1 MIALSHSFSGKPRQA
16 SMAAYRQLLAENH
29 VEEILQD
36 VKQNKTLDRKKELPV
51 WLPLAAS
58 FKNGTRK
65 AEDAVPSGLF
75 FLDIDEKGLTEALWN
90 KVREERLIQEFRIVY
105 FAESAGGGTHIWA
118 WRTPGLSIEENIQR
132 LASRLGVSYDS
143 HVTDLARCCFM
154 VSEQYVRLLDP
165 VVFEPLTE
173 EQRQLYSASRMIAQ
187 KEEDLNALAQNAL
200 VQNALVQNE
209 LVQNALVQTT
219 PTPPNLGGEEDTPA
233 AESAPTVV
241 MVSPPELGGARGGL
255 NNSHSCTY
263 KDIPYSQIVQALLWK
278 LGYGDAPAEGERN
291 TALYT
296 MSRYL
301 RFICDFDEQKL
312 FAIIPH
318 WGLPEHEVIS
328 TIKSAVASV
337 RPTDMPSQM
346 KEVLSSL
353 GAAMEVETEKAED
366 SPIPTVGNE
375 LPGILQDLADHAPG
389 EFKEATLIAAM
400 PMLGTLATGIR
411 ARYNDGKI
419 NSASFIVDI
428 EAPQATGKSFV
439 DDEFA
444 LLMDPIIKQDEVEW
458 QKEIAYSLAKKDG
471 QDVENPCSQIRI
483 LEPNIGVSA
492 FLERALYAKGKHL
505 FTYAPEIETVLK
517 NNKGGAWT
525 EKNDLFR
532 LAYDNKPWGQH
543 RISKDSFSGKVTLYY
558 NMVMCGTPNKCRAFF
573 ADAESGLVSRV
584 TPVVLPDMVGAK
596 MPKFKPW
603 TKDEEERVKRQCLCL
618 MDEEGEVDLPLIN
631 KALEEWD
638 EEKRQEYL
646 QTLRYSLDV
655 LRRRA
660 ALNGFR
666 AGIIAYLLEGRQ
678 ETERAIKFARWY
690 AERCLHYQLQLY
702 GDKIDALHN
711 GPSPQASK
719 GNVRYLDALPREFT
733 KEDLV
738 TLRLA
743 NNESPVVKTITWRW
757 VKEGKIEKI
766 DTNLW
771 RKIG

>member
-1 MIALSHSFSGKPRQA
+1 MISVANSFSGKPRQA

-36 VKQNKTLDRKKELPV
+36 VKQNKNLDRKKELPV
-51 WLPLAAS
+51 WLPLAEC
-58 FKNGTRK
+58 FNNGTRK

-75 FLDIDEKGLTEALWN
+75 FLDIDEKGLTEQLWQ
-90 KVREERLIQEFRIVY
+90 KVQDENLIEEFRIVY

-118 WRTPGLSIEENIQR
+118 WRTPGISIEEDIQK

-154 VSEQYVRLLDP
+154 VSEQYVKLLDP

-173 EQRQLYSASRMIAQ
+173 EQKKMYATEVSVGA
-187 KEEDLNALAQNAL
+187 ALDCPMVN
-200 VQNALVQNE
+200 VQCSMFNGQCSMN
-209 LVQNALVQTT
+209 
-219 PTPPNLGGEEDTPA
+219 
-233 AESAPTVV
+233 
-241 MVSPPELGGARGGL
+241 
-255 NNSHSCTY
+255 Y
-263 KDIPYSQIVQALLWK
+263 KDIPYEKIVQALLWK

-291 TALYT
+291 MALYT
-296 MSRYL
+296 MSRYM

-312 FAIIPH
+312 FVVLPH
-318 WGLPEHEVIS
+318 WGLSDHEVVS
-328 TIKSAVASV
+328 TIKSAVGST
-337 RPTDMPSQM
+337 RPAEMPSLM
-346 KEVLSSL
+346 KEVLASL
-353 GAAMEVETEKAED
+353 GAMMEAED
-366 SPIPTVGNE
+366 EDPEASLAPPVDSE
-375 LPGILQDLADHAPG
+375 LPGLLQELADHAPD

-411 ARYNDGKI
+411 AKYRDGKL
-419 NSASFIVDI
+419 NSPSFIVDI

-439 DDEFA
+439 DNVFE

-458 QKEIAYSLAKKDG
+458 QKEIAYSLAQNSG
-471 QDVENPCSQIRI
+471 QEVENPCSNIRI
-483 LEPNIGVSA
+483 IEPTIGVTA
-492 FLERALYAKGKHL
+492 FLERALYAKGKPL

-543 RISKDSFSGKVTLYY
+543 RISKDSISGKVTLYY

-584 TPVVLPDMVGAK
+584 TPVQLPDMIGAS
-596 MPKFKPW
+596 MPRFKVW
-603 TKDEEERVKRQCLCL
+603 TKDEEEKVKRQCLCL

-631 KALEEWD
+631 KAVEAWD
-638 EEKRQEYL
+638 ESKREEYL
-646 QTLRYSLDV
+646 QTLRPSIDV
-655 LRRRA
+655 LRRRS

-678 ETERAIKFARWY
+678 ETERAIRFAVWY
-690 AERCLHYQLQLY
+690 AERCLHYQLQIY
-702 GDKIDALHN
+702 GDKIDALYH
-711 GPSPQASK
+711 GMQGTKASK
-719 GNVRYLDALPREFT
+719 SNIRYLDTLPKEFT

-738 TLRLA
+738 ALRLA
-743 NNESPVVKTITWRW
+743 NGDSPVVKTVICRW
-757 VKEGKIEKI
+757 VKEGKVEKI
-766 DTNLW
+766 GTNLW
-771 RKIG
+771 QKNC

>member
-1 MIALSHSFSGKPRQA
+1 MISVANSFSGKPRQA

-36 VKQNKTLDRKKELPV
+36 VKQNKNLDRKKELPV
-51 WLPLAAS
+51 WLPLAECFS
-58 FKNGTRK
+58 NGTRK

-75 FLDIDEKGLTEALWN
+75 FLDIDEKGLTEQLWQ
-90 KVREERLIQEFRIVY
+90 KVQDENLIEEFRIVY

-118 WRTPGLSIEENIQR
+118 WRTPGISIEEDIQK

-154 VSEQYVRLLDP
+154 VSEQYVKLLDP
-165 VVFEPLTE
+165 IVFEPLTE
-173 EQRQLYSASRMIAQ
+173 EQKKMYTTEVAVG
-187 KEEDLNALAQNAL
+187 EDSECSMFNVPLELCSLAT
-200 VQNALVQNE
+200 NE
-209 LVQNALVQTT
+209 TQECSMN
-219 PTPPNLGGEEDTPA
+219 
-233 AESAPTVV
+233 
-241 MVSPPELGGARGGL
+241 
-255 NNSHSCTY
+255 Y
-263 KDIPYSQIVQALLWK
+263 KGIPYEKIVQALLWK

-291 TALYT
+291 MALYT
-296 MSRYL
+296 MSRYM

-312 FAIIPH
+312 FVVLPH
-318 WGLPEHEVIS
+318 WGLSDHEAFS
-328 TIKSAVASV
+328 TIKSAVGST
-337 RPTDMPSQM
+337 RPAGIPSQM
-346 KEVLSSL
+346 NEVLSTL
-353 GAAMEVETEKAED
+353 GAAIEAGTETTDD
-366 SPIPTVGNE
+366 SLITPVDAE
-375 LPGILQDLADHAPG
+375 LPGILQDLSDHAPE
-389 EFKEATLIAAM
+389 EFREATLMAAM

-411 ARYNDGKI
+411 AKYRDGKL

-439 DDEFA
+439 DSEFE

-483 LEPNIGVSA
+483 IEPNIGVSA

-596 MPKFKPW
+596 MPQFKAW
-603 TKDEEERVKRQCLCL
+603 SQEDEEKVKRLCLCL

-631 KALEEWD
+631 KAIEEWD
-638 EEKRQEYL
+638 ESKRQEYL
-646 QTLRYSLDV
+646 QTLRYSIDV
-655 LRRRA
+655 FRRRA

-678 ETERAIKFARWY
+678 ETERAIKFAIWY
-690 AERCLHYQLQLY
+690 AERCLHYQLQIY

-711 GPSPQASK
+711 GTLSTQASK
-719 GNVRYLDALPREFT
+719 GNIRYLDALPKEFT

-738 TLRLA
+738 NLRLA
-743 NNESPVVKTITWRW
+743 NNESPVVKTIIYRW
-757 VKEGKIEKI
+757 VKENLIVKIN
-766 DTNLW
+766 TNLW
-771 RKIG
+771 QKIQ

>member
-1 MIALSHSFSGKPRQA
+1 MVCMSNSFSGKPRQA

-29 VEEILQD
+29 VEEILTD
-36 VKQNKTLDRKKELPV
+36 VKQNKNLDRKKELPV
-51 WLPLAAS
+51 WLPLAEC
-58 FKNGTRK
+58 FINGARK
-65 AEDAVPSGLF
+65 AEDAVASGLY
-75 FLDIDEKGLTEALWN
+75 FLDIDEKGLTEQLWN
-90 KVREERLIQEFRIVY
+90 KVREENLIEEFRIVY

-118 WRTPGLSIEENIQR
+118 WRTPGLSIEEDIQK

-154 VSEQYVRLLDP
+154 VSEQYVKLLDP
-165 VVFEPLTE
+165 VVFEPLSEELRELYATPIINKVEPTE
-173 EQRQLYSASRMIAQ
+173 TKNSQLSII
-187 KEEDLNALAQNAL
+187 
-200 VQNALVQNE
+200 
-209 LVQNALVQTT
+209 
-219 PTPPNLGGEEDTPA
+219 
-233 AESAPTVV
+233 
-241 MVSPPELGGARGGL
+241 
-255 NNSHSCTY
+255 NSQLSMNY
-263 KDIPYSQIVQALLWK
+263 KGIPYEKIVQALLWK

-312 FAIIPH
+312 FQILPH
-318 WGLPEHEVIS
+318 WGLADHEVLS
-328 TIKSAVASV
+328 TIKSAVGSV
-337 RPTDMPSQM
+337 RPTEMPSQM
-346 KEVLSSL
+346 KDVLAFL
-353 GAAMEVETEKAED
+353 GAAGEDGTEESDESLAT
-366 SPIPTVGNE
+366 PVNQE
-375 LPGILQDLADHAPG
+375 LPGILQDLADHAPE

-400 PMLGTLATGIR
+400 PMLGTLATSVR
-411 ARYNDGKI
+411 AKYRDGKL
-419 NSASFIVDI
+419 NSPSFIVDI

-439 DDEFA
+439 DNEFE

-458 QKEIAYSLAKKDG
+458 QKEIEYSLAKKDG
-471 QDVENPCSQIRI
+471 QEVENPCSNIRI
-483 LEPNIGVSA
+483 IEPNIGVSA

-596 MPKFKPW
+596 MPEFKPW
-603 TKDEEERVKRQCLCL
+603 TKDEEEKVKRQCLCL

-631 KALEEWD
+631 KAIEEWD
-638 EEKRQEYL
+638 ESKRQEYL

-666 AGIIAYLLEGRQ
+666 AGLIAYLLEGRQ
-678 ETERAIKFARWY
+678 ETERAIKFALWY
-690 AERCLHYQLQLY
+690 AERCLYYQLQIY
-702 GDKIDALHN
+702 GNKIDALHN
-711 GPSPQASK
+711 GQLSPQASK
-719 GNVRYLDALPREFT
+719 GNIRYLDALPEEFT

-738 TLRLA
+738 TLRLS
-743 NNESPVVKTITWRW
+743 NNESPIVKTIICRW
-757 VKEGKIEKI
+757 VKEGQIKKIG
-766 DTNLW
+766 TNLW
-771 RKIG
+771 QKCS

>member
-1 MIALSHSFSGKPRQA
+1 
-16 SMAAYRQLLAENH
+16 MAAYRQLLAKNH

-36 VKQNKTLDRKKELPV
+36 VKQNNRLDRKKELPV
-51 WLPLAAS
+51 WLPLAQS
-58 FKNGTRK
+58 FNNGTRK

-75 FLDIDEKGLTEALWN
+75 YLDIDEKGLTEQLWQ
-90 KVREERLIQEFRIVY
+90 KVQDENLIEEYRIVY

-118 WRTPGLSIEENIQR
+118 WRTPGATIEEDIQK

-154 VSEQYVRLLDP
+154 VSEKYVKLLDP
-165 VVFEPLTE
+165 IVFEEQPSSPKLGDNRGLNEESPLTE
-173 EQRQLYSASRMIAQ
+173 
-187 KEEDLNALAQNAL
+187 K
-200 VQNALVQNE
+200 NE
-209 LVQNALVQTT
+209 NGSETCSDPQ
-219 PTPPNLGGEEDTPA
+219 PPNLGG
-233 AESAPTVV
+233 S
-241 MVSPPELGGARGGL
+241 
-255 NNSHSCTY
+255 NY
-263 KDIPYSQIVQALLWK
+263 KGIPYENIVQALLWK

-291 TALYT
+291 MALYT
-296 MSRYL
+296 MSRYM

-312 FAIIPH
+312 FTILPH
-318 WGLPEHEVIS
+318 WGLSDHEVQS
-328 TIKSAVASV
+328 TIKSAVGST
-337 RPTDMPSQM
+337 RPAGIPSM
-346 KEVLSSL
+346 MNEVLSSL
-353 GAAMEVETEKAED
+353 GAASEAGSAESD
-366 SPIPTVGNE
+366 ESTVAPVDAE
-375 LPGILQDLADHAPG
+375 LPGILQDLSDHAPE
-389 EFKEATLIAAM
+389 EFREATLMAAM

-411 ARYNDGKI
+411 AKYRDGKL
-419 NSASFIVDI
+419 NSPSFIVDI

-439 DDEFA
+439 DAEFE

-458 QKEIAYSLAKKDG
+458 QKEIEYSLAKKNG
-471 QDVENPCSQIRI
+471 EEVENPCAQIRI
-483 LEPNIGVSA
+483 IEPNIGVSA

-573 ADAESGLVSRV
+573 ADAEGGLVSRV
-584 TPVVLPDMVGAK
+584 TPVLLPDMVGAR
-596 MPKFKPW
+596 MPHFKPW
-603 TKDEEERVKRQCLCL
+603 SQEDEEKVKRQCLCL
-618 MDEEGEVDLPLIN
+618 MDEEGEVELPLIN
-631 KALEEWD
+631 KAIEAWD

-678 ETERAIKFARWY
+678 ETERAIRFAVWY

-702 GDKIDALHN
+702 GNKIDALHDN
-711 GPSPQASK
+711 AVSPQASK
-719 GNVRYLDALPREFT
+719 GNIRYLDVLPKEFT

-738 TLRLA
+738 NLRLA
-743 NNESPVVKTITWRW
+743 NNESPVVKTIICRW
-757 VKEGKIEKI
+757 VKEGLVVK
-766 DTNLW
+766 TNANLW
-771 RKIG
+771 QKIQV

>member
-1 MIALSHSFSGKPRQA
+1 
-16 SMAAYRQLLAENH
+16 MAAYRQLLAKNH

-36 VKQNKTLDRKKELPV
+36 VKQNNRLDRKKELPV
-51 WLPLAAS
+51 WLPLAQS
-58 FKNGTRK
+58 FNNGTRK

-75 FLDIDEKGLTEALWN
+75 YLDIDEKGLTEQLWQ
-90 KVREERLIQEFRIVY
+90 KVQDENLIEEYRIVY

-118 WRTPGLSIEENIQR
+118 WRTPGATIEEDIQK

-154 VSEQYVRLLDP
+154 VSEKYVKLLDP
-165 VVFEPLTE
+165 IVFEEQPSSPKLGDNRGLNEESPLTE
-173 EQRQLYSASRMIAQ
+173 KNENGSETCSDPQL
-187 KEEDLNALAQNAL
+187 
-200 VQNALVQNE
+200 
-209 LVQNALVQTT
+209 
-219 PTPPNLGGEEDTPA
+219 PNIGG
-233 AESAPTVV
+233 S
-241 MVSPPELGGARGGL
+241 
-255 NNSHSCTY
+255 NY
-263 KDIPYSQIVQALLWK
+263 KGIPYENIMQALLWK

-291 TALYT
+291 MALYT
-296 MSRYL
+296 MSRYM

-312 FAIIPH
+312 FTILPH
-318 WGLPEHEVIS
+318 WGLSDHEVQS
-328 TIKSAVASV
+328 TIKSAVGST
-337 RPTDMPSQM
+337 RPAGIPSM
-346 KEVLSSL
+346 MNEVLSSL
-353 GAAMEVETEKAED
+353 GAASEAGSAESD
-366 SPIPTVGNE
+366 ESTVAPVDNE
-375 LPGILQDLADHAPG
+375 LPGILQDLSDHAPE
-389 EFKEATLIAAM
+389 EFREATLMAAM

-411 ARYNDGKI
+411 AKYRDGKL
-419 NSASFIVDI
+419 NSPSFIVDI

-439 DDEFA
+439 DAEFE

-458 QKEIAYSLAKKDG
+458 QKEIEYSLAKKNG
-471 QDVENPCSQIRI
+471 EEVENPCAQIRI
-483 LEPNIGVSA
+483 IEPNIGVSA

-573 ADAESGLVSRV
+573 ADAEGGLVSRV
-584 TPVVLPDMVGAK
+584 TPVLLPDMVGAR
-596 MPKFKPW
+596 MPHFKPW
-603 TKDEEERVKRQCLCL
+603 SQEDEEKVKRQCLCL
-618 MDEEGEVDLPLIN
+618 MDEEGEVELPLIN
-631 KALEEWD
+631 KAIEAWD

-678 ETERAIKFARWY
+678 ETERAIRFAVWY

-702 GDKIDALHN
+702 GNKIDALHDN
-711 GPSPQASK
+711 AVSPQASK
-719 GNVRYLDALPREFT
+719 GNIRYLDVLPKEFT

-738 TLRLA
+738 NLRLA
-743 NNESPVVKTITWRW
+743 NNESPVVKTIIYRW
-757 VKEGKIEKI
+757 VKEGLVVK
-766 DTNLW
+766 TNANLW
-771 RKIG
+771 QKIQV

>member
-1 MIALSHSFSGKPRQA
+1 
-16 SMAAYRQLLAENH
+16 MAAYRQLLAKNH

-36 VKQNKTLDRKKELPV
+36 VKQNNRLDRKKELPV
-51 WLPLAAS
+51 WLPLAQS
-58 FKNGTRK
+58 FNNGTRK

-75 FLDIDEKGLTEALWN
+75 YLDIDEKGLTEQLWQ
-90 KVREERLIQEFRIVY
+90 KVQDENLIEEYRIVY

-118 WRTPGLSIEENIQR
+118 WRTPGATIEEDIQK

-154 VSEQYVRLLDP
+154 VSEKYVKLLDP
-165 VVFEPLTE
+165 IVFEEQPSSPKLGDNRGLNEESPLTE
-173 EQRQLYSASRMIAQ
+173 
-187 KEEDLNALAQNAL
+187 K
-200 VQNALVQNE
+200 NE
-209 LVQNALVQTT
+209 NGSETCSDPQ
-219 PTPPNLGGEEDTPA
+219 PPKLGG
-233 AESAPTVV
+233 S
-241 MVSPPELGGARGGL
+241 
-255 NNSHSCTY
+255 NY
-263 KDIPYSQIVQALLWK
+263 KGIPYENIVQALLWK

-291 TALYT
+291 MALYT
-296 MSRYL
+296 MSRYM

-312 FAIIPH
+312 FTILPH
-318 WGLPEHEVIS
+318 WGLSDHEVQS
-328 TIKSAVASV
+328 TIKSAVGST
-337 RPTDMPSQM
+337 RPAGIPSM
-346 KEVLSSL
+346 MNEVLSSL
-353 GAAMEVETEKAED
+353 GAASEAGSAESD
-366 SPIPTVGNE
+366 ESTVAPVDNE
-375 LPGILQDLADHAPG
+375 LPGILQDLSDHAPE
-389 EFKEATLIAAM
+389 EFREATLMAAM

-411 ARYNDGKI
+411 AKYRDGKL
-419 NSASFIVDI
+419 NSPSFIVDI

-439 DDEFA
+439 DAEFE

-458 QKEIAYSLAKKDG
+458 QKEIEYSLAKKNG
-471 QDVENPCSQIRI
+471 EEVENPCAQIRI
-483 LEPNIGVSA
+483 IEPNIGVSA

-584 TPVVLPDMVGAK
+584 TPVLLPDMVGAR
-596 MPKFKPW
+596 MPHFKPW
-603 TKDEEERVKRQCLCL
+603 SQEDEEKVKRQCLCL
-618 MDEEGEVDLPLIN
+618 MDEEGEVELPLIN
-631 KALEEWD
+631 KAIEAWD

-678 ETERAIKFARWY
+678 ETERTIRFAVWY

-702 GDKIDALHN
+702 GNKIDALHDN
-711 GPSPQASK
+711 AVSPQASK
-719 GNVRYLDALPREFT
+719 GNIRYLDVLPKEFT

-738 TLRLA
+738 NLRLA
-743 NNESPVVKTITWRW
+743 NNESPVVKTIICRW
-757 VKEGKIEKI
+757 VKEGLVVK
-766 DTNLW
+766 TNANLW
-771 RKIG
+771 QKIQV

>member
-1 MIALSHSFSGKPRQA
+1 MIQLSHSFSGKPRKA

-36 VKQNKTLDRKKELPV
+36 VKQNKNLERKKELPV
-51 WLPLAAS
+51 WLPLAQC
-58 FKNGTRK
+58 FNNGTRK

-75 FLDIDEKGLTEALWN
+75 FLDIDEKGLTEQLWQ
-90 KVREERLIQEFRIVY
+90 KVQDENLIEEFRIVY

-118 WRTPGLSIEENIQR
+118 WRTPGLSIEEDIQK

-154 VSEQYVRLLDP
+154 VSEQYVKLLDP
-165 VVFEPLTE
+165 VVFEE
-173 EQRQLYSASRMIAQ
+173 SEW
-187 KEEDLNALAQNAL
+187 KEESGKSKENSSA
-200 VQNALVQNE
+200 
-209 LVQNALVQTT
+209 
-219 PTPPNLGGEEDTPA
+219 TPA
-233 AESAPTVV
+233 PLADSKSDLLPLSTFHFPL
-241 MVSPPELGGARGGL
+241 STL
-255 NNSHSCTY
+255 NY
-263 KDIPYSQIVQALLWK
+263 KGIPYENIVQALLWK

-296 MSRYL
+296 MSRYM

-312 FAIIPH
+312 FTILPH
-318 WGLPEHEVIS
+318 WGLSDHEALS
-328 TIKSAVASV
+328 TIKSAVSST
-337 RPTDMPSQM
+337 RPAGIPSQM
-346 KEVLSSL
+346 NEVLANL
-353 GAAMEVETEKAED
+353 GAALEAGSAED
-366 SPIPTVGNE
+366 EETTVPPVEAE
-375 LPGILQDLADHAPG
+375 LPGILQDLSDHAPE
-389 EFKEATLIAAM
+389 EFREATLMAAM

-411 ARYNDGKI
+411 AKYRDGKL
-419 NSASFIVDI
+419 NSPSFIVDI

-439 DDEFA
+439 DAEFE

-471 QDVENPCSQIRI
+471 QDVENPCSCIRI
-483 LEPNIGVSA
+483 IEPNIGTAA

-543 RISKDSFSGKVTLYY
+543 RISKDSFSGKVILYY

-596 MPKFKPW
+596 MPEFKVW
-603 TKDEEERVKRQCLCL
+603 TKEDEEKVKRQCLCL
-618 MDEEGEVDLPLIN
+618 MDEEGEVSLPLIN
-631 KALEEWD
+631 KAIEEWD
-638 EEKRQEYL
+638 EGKRQEYL
-646 QTLRYSLDV
+646 QTLHYSLDV
-655 LRRRA
+655 FRRRA

-678 ETERAIKFARWY
+678 ETECAIKFAVWY
-690 AERCLHYQLQLY
+690 AERCLHYQLQIY

-711 GPSPQASK
+711 NAISPQASK
-719 GNVRYLDALPREFT
+719 GNIRYLDALPKEFT

-738 TLRLA
+738 NLRLA
-743 NNESPVVKTITWRW
+743 NHESPVVKTIICRW
-757 VKEGKIEKI
+757 GKEGLVVKI

-771 RKIG
+771 QKIDH

>member
-1 MIALSHSFSGKPRQA
+1 MSNSFSGKPRQA

-36 VKQNKTLDRKKELPV
+36 VKQNKNLDRKKELPV
-51 WLPLAAS
+51 WLPLAECFS
-58 FKNGTRK
+58 NGTRK
-65 AEDAVPSGLF
+65 AEDAQPSGLY
-75 FLDIDEKGLTEALWN
+75 FLDIDEKGLTEQLWN
-90 KVREERLIQEFRIVY
+90 KVREENLIEEFRIVY

-118 WRTPGLSIEENIQR
+118 WRTPGLSIEEDIQK

-154 VSEQYVRLLDP
+154 VSEQYVKLLDP
-165 VVFEPLTE
+165 VVFEPLSEELRELYATPIINKVEPTE
-173 EQRQLYSASRMIAQ
+173 TKNSQLSII
-187 KEEDLNALAQNAL
+187 
-200 VQNALVQNE
+200 
-209 LVQNALVQTT
+209 
-219 PTPPNLGGEEDTPA
+219 
-233 AESAPTVV
+233 
-241 MVSPPELGGARGGL
+241 
-255 NNSHSCTY
+255 NSQLSMNY
-263 KDIPYSQIVQALLWK
+263 KGIPYEKIVQALLWK

-312 FAIIPH
+312 FQILPH
-318 WGLPEHEVIS
+318 WGLADHEVLS
-328 TIKSAVASV
+328 TIKSAVGSV
-337 RPTDMPSQM
+337 RPTEMPSQM
-346 KEVLSSL
+346 KDVLAFL
-353 GAAMEVETEKAED
+353 GAAGEDGTEESDESLAT
-366 SPIPTVGNE
+366 PVNQE
-375 LPGILQDLADHAPG
+375 LPGILQDLADHAPE

-400 PMLGTLATGIR
+400 PMLGTLATSVR
-411 ARYNDGKI
+411 AKYRDGKL
-419 NSASFIVDI
+419 NSPSFIVDI

-439 DDEFA
+439 DNEFE

-458 QKEIAYSLAKKDG
+458 QKEIEYSLAKKDG
-471 QDVENPCSQIRI
+471 QEVENPCSNIRI
-483 LEPNIGVSA
+483 IEPNIGVSA

-543 RISKDSFSGKVTLYY
+543 RISKDSFSGKVTLFY

-584 TPVVLPDMVGAK
+584 TPVQLPDMIGAK
-596 MPKFKPW
+596 MPEFKVW
-603 TKDEEERVKRQCLCL
+603 TKEEEEKVKRLCLCL

-631 KALEEWD
+631 QAIEEWD
-638 EEKRQEYL
+638 ESKRQEYL
-646 QTLRYSLDV
+646 QTLRPSIDV

-666 AGIIAYLLEGRQ
+666 AGLVAYLLEGRQ
-678 ETERAIKFARWY
+678 ETERAIKFALWY
-690 AERCLHYQLQLY
+690 AERCFYYQLLIY

-711 GPSPQASK
+711 GQLSLQASK
-719 GNVRYLDALPREFT
+719 GNIRYLDILPKEFT

-738 TLRLA
+738 SLRLS
-743 NNESPVVKTITWRW
+743 NNESPVVKTIICRW
-757 VKEGKIEKI
+757 VKEKMVEKI
-766 DTNLW
+766 GTNLW
-771 RKIG
+771 RKCS

>member
-1 MIALSHSFSGKPRQA
+1 MISVANSFSGKPRQA

-36 VKQNKTLDRKKELPV
+36 VKQNKNLDRKKELPV
-51 WLPLAAS
+51 WLPLAEC
-58 FKNGTRK
+58 FNNGTRK

-75 FLDIDEKGLTEALWN
+75 FLDIDEKGLTEQLWQ
-90 KVREERLIQEFRIVY
+90 KVQDENLIEEFRIVY

-118 WRTPGLSIEENIQR
+118 WRTPGISIEEDIQK

-154 VSEQYVRLLDP
+154 VSEQYVKLLDP
-165 VVFEPLTE
+165 IVFEASPNPL
-173 EQRQLYSASRMIAQ
+173 Q
-187 KEEDLNALAQNAL
+187 KEGANKEADHPLLLEGA
-200 VQNALVQNE
+200 
-209 LVQNALVQTT
+209 
-219 PTPPNLGGEEDTPA
+219 GGG
-233 AESAPTVV
+233 S
-241 MVSPPELGGARGGL
+241 
-255 NNSHSCTY
+255 Y
-263 KDIPYSQIVQALLWK
+263 KDIPYEKIVQALLWK

-312 FAIIPH
+312 FTILPH
-318 WGLPEHEVIS
+318 WGLSDHEVIT
-328 TIKSAVASV
+328 TIKSAVSSV
-337 RPTDMPSQM
+337 RPAGIPSQM
-346 KEVLSSL
+346 NEVLSTL
-353 GAAMEVETEKAED
+353 GAAIEAGTETTDD
-366 SPIPTVGNE
+366 SLITPVDAE
-375 LPGILQDLADHAPG
+375 LPGILQDLSDHAPE
-389 EFKEATLIAAM
+389 EFREATLMAAM

-411 ARYNDGKI
+411 AKYRDGKL

-439 DDEFA
+439 DSEFE

-483 LEPNIGVSA
+483 IEPNIGVSA

-596 MPKFKPW
+596 MPQFKAW
-603 TKDEEERVKRQCLCL
+603 SQEDEEKVKRQCLCL
-618 MDEEGEVDLPLIN
+618 MDEEGEVSLPLIN
-631 KALEEWD
+631 KAIEEWD
-638 EEKRQEYL
+638 EGKRQEYL

-655 LRRRA
+655 FRRRA

-678 ETERAIKFARWY
+678 ETERAIKFAIWY
-690 AERCLHYQLQLY
+690 AERCLHYQLQIY

-711 GPSPQASK
+711 GTLSTQASK
-719 GNVRYLDALPREFT
+719 GNIRYLDALPKEFT

-738 TLRLA
+738 NLRLA
-743 NNESPVVKTITWRW
+743 NNESPVVKTIIYRW
-757 VKEGKIEKI
+757 VKENLIVKINI
-766 DTNLW
+766 NLW
-771 RKIG
+771 QKIQ

>member
-1 MIALSHSFSGKPRQA
+1 MIQLALSFSGKPRQA

-29 VEEILQD
+29 VEEILTY
-36 VKQNKTLDRKKELPV
+36 VKQNNNLDRKKSLPV
-51 WLPLAAS
+51 WLPLAEC
-58 FKNGTRK
+58 FINGTRK
-65 AEDAVPSGLF
+65 AEDAQPSGLY
-75 FLDIDEKGLTEALWN
+75 FLDIDEKGLTEQLWN
-90 KVREERLIQEFRIVY
+90 KVREENLIAEFRIVY

-118 WRTPGLSIEENIQR
+118 WRTPGLSIEEDIQK

-154 VSEQYVRLLDP
+154 VSEQYVKLLDP
-165 VVFEPLTE
+165 IVFEPLTE
-173 EQRQLYSASRMIAQ
+173 EQHELYG
-187 KEEDLNALAQNAL
+187 
-200 VQNALVQNE
+200 V
-209 LVQNALVQTT
+209 
-219 PTPPNLGGEEDTPA
+219 PTPIINKVEE
-233 AESAPTVV
+233 AEVETTHL
-241 MVSPPELGGARGGL
+241 SPLTSNPSPL
-255 NNSHSCTY
+255 NY
-263 KDIPYSQIVQALLWK
+263 KGIPYEKIVQALLWK

-312 FAIIPH
+312 FQILPH
-318 WGLPEHEVIS
+318 WGLSDHEVMS
-328 TIKSAVASV
+328 TIKSAVSSV

-346 KEVLSSL
+346 KEVLASL
-353 GAAMEVETEKAED
+353 GAAMEVASED
-366 SPIPTVGNE
+366 ADESFAAPVNNE
-375 LPGILQDLADHAPG
+375 LPGILQDLSDHAPE
-389 EFKEATLIAAM
+389 EFKEATLMAAM

-411 ARYNDGKI
+411 AKYRDGVL

-439 DDEFA
+439 DKEFE

-471 QDVENPCSQIRI
+471 QDVENPCSNIRI
-483 LEPNIGVSA
+483 IEPNIGVSA

-543 RISKDSFSGKVTLYY
+543 RISKDSFSGKINLFY
-558 NMVMCGTPNKCRAFF
+558 NMVICGTPNKCRAFF

-584 TPVVLPDMVGAK
+584 TPVLLPDMVGAK
-596 MPKFKPW
+596 MPQFKVW
-603 TKDEEERVKRQCLCL
+603 TKEDEEKVKRQCLCL

-631 KALEEWD
+631 QAIEEWD
-638 EEKRQEYL
+638 ESKRQEYL

-655 LRRRA
+655 LRRRS

-666 AGIIAYLLEGRQ
+666 AGIIAYLLEGHQ
-678 ETERAIKFARWY
+678 ETERAIKFALWY
-690 AERCLHYQLQLY
+690 AERCLHYQLQIY
-702 GDKIDALHN
+702 GDKIDALRN
-711 GPSPQASK
+711 AQLSPQASK
-719 GNVRYLDALPREFT
+719 GNIRYLDALPKEFT

-738 TLRLA
+738 SLRLA
-743 NNESPVVKTITWRW
+743 NNESPVVKTIICRW
-757 VKEGKIEKI
+757 VKEGLIEKI
-766 DTNLW
+766 GTNLW
-771 RKIG
+771 RKI

>member
-1 MIALSHSFSGKPRQA
+1 MTFAADMIQLASSFSGKPRQA

-36 VKQNKTLDRKKELPV
+36 VKQNKNLDRKKELPV
-51 WLPLAAS
+51 WLPLAEC
-58 FKNGTRK
+58 FTGGTRK
-65 AEDAVPSGLF
+65 AEDAQPSGFF
-75 FLDIDEKGLTEALWN
+75 FLDIDEKGLTETLWQ
-90 KVREERLIQEFRIVY
+90 KVQDENLIEEFRIAY

-118 WRTPGLSIEENIQR
+118 WRTPGKSIEEDIQR

-154 VSEQYVRLLDP
+154 VSEQYVKLLDP

-173 EQRQLYSASRMIAQ
+173 EQKKMYAMEQVESNLSPLTSCPSP
-187 KEEDLNALAQNAL
+187 LN
-200 VQNALVQNE
+200 
-209 LVQNALVQTT
+209 
-219 PTPPNLGGEEDTPA
+219 
-233 AESAPTVV
+233 
-241 MVSPPELGGARGGL
+241 
-255 NNSHSCTY
+255 Y
-263 KDIPYSQIVQALLWK
+263 KGIPYENIVQALLWK

-296 MSRYL
+296 MSRYM

-312 FAIIPH
+312 FAILPH
-318 WGLPEHEVIS
+318 WGLSDHEVLS
-328 TIKSAVASV
+328 TIKSAVSST
-337 RPTDMPSQM
+337 RPAGIPSQM
-346 KEVLSSL
+346 NEVLSSL
-353 GAAMEVETEKAED
+353 GAAIEAGTETVDDSMVAPVEA
-366 SPIPTVGNE
+366 E
-375 LPGILQDLADHAPG
+375 LPGILQDLSDHAPE
-389 EFKEATLIAAM
+389 EFREATLVAAM
-400 PMLGTLATGIR
+400 PMLGTLATVIR
-411 ARYNDGKI
+411 AKYRDGKL
-419 NSASFIVDI
+419 NSPSFIVDI

-439 DDEFA
+439 DAEFE

-471 QDVENPCSQIRI
+471 QEVENPCSCIRI
-483 LEPNIGVSA
+483 IEPNIGVSA

-584 TPVVLPDMVGAK
+584 TPVVLPDMVGAR
-596 MPKFKPW
+596 MPQFRAW
-603 TKDEEERVKRQCLCL
+603 SQEDEEKVKRQCLCL

-631 KALEEWD
+631 KAIEEWD
-638 EEKRQEYL
+638 EGKRQEYL

-678 ETERAIKFARWY
+678 ETERAIKFALWY
-690 AERCLHYQLQLY
+690 AERCLHYQLQIY
-702 GDKIDALHN
+702 GNKIDALHDN
-711 GPSPQASK
+711 AVSPQVSK
-719 GNVRYLDALPREFT
+719 GNIRYLDALPKEFT

-738 TLRLA
+738 NLRLA
-743 NNESPVVKTITWRW
+743 NNESPVVKTIICRW
-757 VKEGKIEKI
+757 VKEGLIIKIG
-766 DTNLW
+766 TNLW
-771 RKIG
+771 QKVQ

>member
-1 MIALSHSFSGKPRQA
+1 
-16 SMAAYRQLLAENH
+16 MAAYRQLLAKNH

-36 VKQNKTLDRKKELPV
+36 VKQNNRLDRKKELPV
-51 WLPLAAS
+51 WLPLAQS
-58 FKNGTRK
+58 FNNGTRK

-75 FLDIDEKGLTEALWN
+75 YLDIDEKGLTEQLWQ
-90 KVREERLIQEFRIVY
+90 KVQDENLIEEYRIVY

-118 WRTPGLSIEENIQR
+118 WRTPGATIEEDIQK

-154 VSEQYVRLLDP
+154 VSEKYVKLLDP
-165 VVFEPLTE
+165 IVFEEQPSSPKLGDNRGLNEESPLTE
-173 EQRQLYSASRMIAQ
+173 KNENGSETCSAPQ
-187 KEEDLNALAQNAL
+187 
-200 VQNALVQNE
+200 
-209 LVQNALVQTT
+209 
-219 PTPPNLGGEEDTPA
+219 PPNLGG
-233 AESAPTVV
+233 S
-241 MVSPPELGGARGGL
+241 
-255 NNSHSCTY
+255 NY
-263 KDIPYSQIVQALLWK
+263 KGIPYENIVQALLWK

-291 TALYT
+291 MALYT
-296 MSRYL
+296 MSRYM

-312 FAIIPH
+312 FTILPH
-318 WGLPEHEVIS
+318 WGLSNHEVQS
-328 TIKSAVASV
+328 TIKSAVGST
-337 RPTDMPSQM
+337 RPAGIPSM
-346 KEVLSSL
+346 MNEVLSSL
-353 GAAMEVETEKAED
+353 GAASEAGSAESD
-366 SPIPTVGNE
+366 ESTVAPVDNE
-375 LPGILQDLADHAPG
+375 LPGILQDLSDHAPE
-389 EFKEATLIAAM
+389 EFREATLMAAM

-411 ARYNDGKI
+411 AKYRDGKL
-419 NSASFIVDI
+419 NSPSFIVDI

-439 DDEFA
+439 DAEFE

-458 QKEIAYSLAKKDG
+458 QKEIEYSLAKKNG
-471 QDVENPCSQIRI
+471 EEVENPCAQIRI
-483 LEPNIGVSA
+483 IEPNIGVSA

-584 TPVVLPDMVGAK
+584 TPVLLPDMVGAR
-596 MPKFKPW
+596 MPHFKAW
-603 TKDEEERVKRQCLCL
+603 SQEDEEKVKRQCLCL
-618 MDEEGEVDLPLIN
+618 MDEEGEVELPLIN
-631 KALEEWD
+631 KAIEAWD

-678 ETERAIKFARWY
+678 ETERAIRFAVWY

-702 GDKIDALHN
+702 GNKIDALHDN
-711 GPSPQASK
+711 AVSPQASK
-719 GNVRYLDALPREFT
+719 GNIRYLDVLPKEFT

-738 TLRLA
+738 NLRLA
-743 NNESPVVKTITWRW
+743 NNESPVVKTIIYRW
-757 VKEGKIEKI
+757 VKEGLVVK
-766 DTNLW
+766 TNANLW
-771 RKIG
+771 QKIQV

>member
-1 MIALSHSFSGKPRQA
+1 
-16 SMAAYRQLLAENH
+16 MAAYRQLLAKNH

-36 VKQNKTLDRKKELPV
+36 VKQNNRLDRKKELPV
-51 WLPLAAS
+51 WLPLAQS
-58 FKNGTRK
+58 FNNGTRK

-75 FLDIDEKGLTEALWN
+75 YLDIDEKGLTEQLWQ
-90 KVREERLIQEFRIVY
+90 KVQDENLIEEYRIVY

-118 WRTPGLSIEENIQR
+118 WRTPGATIEEDIQK

-154 VSEQYVRLLDP
+154 VSEKYVKLLDP
-165 VVFEPLTE
+165 IVFEEQPSSPKLGDNRGLNEESPLTE
-173 EQRQLYSASRMIAQ
+173 
-187 KEEDLNALAQNAL
+187 K
-200 VQNALVQNE
+200 NE
-209 LVQNALVQTT
+209 NGSETCSDPQ
-219 PTPPNLGGEEDTPA
+219 PPNLGG
-233 AESAPTVV
+233 S
-241 MVSPPELGGARGGL
+241 
-255 NNSHSCTY
+255 NY
-263 KDIPYSQIVQALLWK
+263 KGIPYENIVQALLWK

-291 TALYT
+291 MALYT
-296 MSRYL
+296 MSRYM

-312 FAIIPH
+312 FTILPH
-318 WGLPEHEVIS
+318 WGLSDHEVQS
-328 TIKSAVASV
+328 TIKSAVGST
-337 RPTDMPSQM
+337 RPAGIPSM
-346 KEVLSSL
+346 MNEVLSSL
-353 GAAMEVETEKAED
+353 GAASEAGSAESD
-366 SPIPTVGNE
+366 ESTVAPVDNE
-375 LPGILQDLADHAPG
+375 LPGILQDLSDHAPE
-389 EFKEATLIAAM
+389 EFREATLMAAM

-411 ARYNDGKI
+411 AKYRDGKL
-419 NSASFIVDI
+419 NSPSFIVDI

-439 DDEFA
+439 DAEFE

-458 QKEIAYSLAKKDG
+458 QKEIEYSLAKKNG
-471 QDVENPCSQIRI
+471 EEVENPCAQIRI
-483 LEPNIGVSA
+483 IEPNIGVSA

-573 ADAESGLVSRV
+573 ADAEGGLVSRV
-584 TPVVLPDMVGAK
+584 TPVLLPDMVGAR
-596 MPKFKPW
+596 MPHFKPW
-603 TKDEEERVKRQCLCL
+603 SQEDEEKVKRQCLCL
-618 MDEEGEVDLPLIN
+618 MDEEGEVELPLIN
-631 KALEEWD
+631 KAIEAWD
-638 EEKRQEYL
+638 EEKRQENL

-678 ETERAIKFARWY
+678 ETERAIRFAVWY

-702 GDKIDALHN
+702 GNKIDALHDN
-711 GPSPQASK
+711 AVSPQASK
-719 GNVRYLDALPREFT
+719 GNIRYLDVLPKEFT

-738 TLRLA
+738 NLRLA
-743 NNESPVVKTITWRW
+743 NNESPVVKTIICRW
-757 VKEGKIEKI
+757 VKEGLVVK
-766 DTNLW
+766 TNANLW
-771 RKIG
+771 QKIQV

>member
-1 MIALSHSFSGKPRQA
+1 MTFAAAMIQMASSFSGKPRKA
-16 SMAAYRQLLAENH
+16 SMAAYRQLLAKNH

-36 VKQNKTLDRKKELPV
+36 VKQNNRLDRKKELPV
-51 WLPLAAS
+51 WLPLAQS
-58 FKNGTRK
+58 FNNGTRK

-75 FLDIDEKGLTEALWN
+75 YLDIDEKGLTEQLWQ
-90 KVREERLIQEFRIVY
+90 KVQDENLIEEYRIVY

-118 WRTPGLSIEENIQR
+118 WRTPGATIEEDIQK

-154 VSEQYVRLLDP
+154 VSEKYVKLLDP
-165 VVFEPLTE
+165 IVFEEQPSSPKLGDNRGLNEESPLTE
-173 EQRQLYSASRMIAQ
+173 
-187 KEEDLNALAQNAL
+187 K
-200 VQNALVQNE
+200 NE
-209 LVQNALVQTT
+209 NGSETCSDPQH
-219 PTPPNLGGEEDTPA
+219 PNLGG
-233 AESAPTVV
+233 S
-241 MVSPPELGGARGGL
+241 
-255 NNSHSCTY
+255 NY
-263 KDIPYSQIVQALLWK
+263 KGIPYENIVQALLWK

-291 TALYT
+291 MALYT
-296 MSRYL
+296 MSRYM

-312 FAIIPH
+312 FTILPH
-318 WGLPEHEVIS
+318 WGLSDHEVQS
-328 TIKSAVASV
+328 TIKSAVGST
-337 RPTDMPSQM
+337 RPAGIPSM
-346 KEVLSSL
+346 MNEVLSSL
-353 GAAMEVETEKAED
+353 GAASEAGSAESD
-366 SPIPTVGNE
+366 ESTVAPVDNE
-375 LPGILQDLADHAPG
+375 LPGILQDLSDHAPE
-389 EFKEATLIAAM
+389 EFREATLMAAM

-411 ARYNDGKI
+411 AKYRDGKL
-419 NSASFIVDI
+419 NSPSFIVDI

-439 DDEFA
+439 DAEFE

-458 QKEIAYSLAKKDG
+458 QKEIEYSLAKKNG
-471 QDVENPCSQIRI
+471 EEVENPCAQIRI
-483 LEPNIGVSA
+483 IEPNIGVSA

-573 ADAESGLVSRV
+573 ADAEGGLVSRV
-584 TPVVLPDMVGAK
+584 TPVLLPDMVGAR
-596 MPKFKPW
+596 MPHFKPW
-603 TKDEEERVKRQCLCL
+603 SQEDEEKVKRQCLCL
-618 MDEEGEVDLPLIN
+618 MDEEGEVELPLIN
-631 KALEEWD
+631 KAIEAWD

-678 ETERAIKFARWY
+678 ETERAIRFAVWY

-702 GDKIDALHN
+702 GNKIDALHDN
-711 GPSPQASK
+711 AVSPQASK
-719 GNVRYLDALPREFT
+719 GNIRYLDVLPKEFT

-738 TLRLA
+738 NLRLA
-743 NNESPVVKTITWRW
+743 NNESPVVKTIIYRW
-757 VKEGKIEKI
+757 VKEGLVVK
-766 DTNLW
+766 TNANLW
-771 RKIG
+771 QKIQV

>member
-1 MIALSHSFSGKPRQA
+1 MIQLAQSFSGKPRKA
-16 SMAAYRQLLAENH
+16 SMAAYRQLLAKNH

-36 VKQNKTLDRKKELPV
+36 VKQNKNMNRKKELPV
-51 WLPLAAS
+51 WLPLAQC
-58 FKNGTRK
+58 FNNGSRK

-75 FLDIDEKGLTEALWN
+75 FLDIDEKGLTEQLWQ
-90 KVREERLIQEFRIVY
+90 KVQDENLIEEFRIVY

-118 WRTPGLSIEENIQR
+118 WRTPGSTIEEDIQK

-154 VSEQYVRLLDP
+154 VSEQYVKLLDP
-165 VVFEPLTE
+165 VVFEDIDHSPLTIDH
-173 EQRQLYSASRMIAQ
+173 SAAQ
-187 KEEDLNALAQNAL
+187 KEVSEESEDKTEVSTLNSQLSTFN
-200 VQNALVQNE
+200 
-209 LVQNALVQTT
+209 
-219 PTPPNLGGEEDTPA
+219 
-233 AESAPTVV
+233 
-241 MVSPPELGGARGGL
+241 
-255 NNSHSCTY
+255 Y
-263 KDIPYSQIVQALLWK
+263 KGIPYENIVQALLWK

-291 TALYT
+291 MALYT

-312 FAIIPH
+312 FAILPH
-318 WGLPEHEVIS
+318 WGLSDHEVLS
-328 TIKSAVASV
+328 TIKSAIGST
-337 RPTDMPSQM
+337 RPAGIPSM
-346 KEVLSSL
+346 MNEILSSL
-353 GAAMEVETEKAED
+353 GAAIEAGSAEAEET
-366 SPIPTVGNE
+366 TVVPVDNE
-375 LPGILQDLADHAPG
+375 LPGILQDLSDHAPE
-389 EFKEATLIAAM
+389 EFREATLIAAM

-411 ARYNDGKI
+411 AKYRDGKL
-419 NSASFIVDI
+419 NSPSFIVDI

-439 DDEFA
+439 DNEFE

-471 QDVENPCSQIRI
+471 EEVENPCAQIRI
-483 LEPNIGVSA
+483 IEPNIGVSA

-584 TPVVLPDMVGAK
+584 TPVILPDMVGAK
-596 MPKFKPW
+596 MPEFKAW
-603 TKDEEERVKRQCLCL
+603 SQEGEEKVKRQCLCL

-631 KALEEWD
+631 KAIEEWD
-638 EEKRQEYL
+638 EGKRQEYL

-678 ETERAIKFARWY
+678 ETERAIKFALWY

-711 GPSPQASK
+711 NTLSPQTSK
-719 GNVRYLDALPREFT
+719 SNIHYLDALPKEFT

-738 TLRLA
+738 NLRLS
-743 NNESPVVKTITWRW
+743 NNESPVVKTIIYRW
-757 VKEGKIEKI
+757 VKEGLVVKTN
-766 DTNLW
+766 TNLW
-771 RKIG
+771 QKIQ

>member
-1 MIALSHSFSGKPRQA
+1 
-16 SMAAYRQLLAENH
+16 MAAYRQLLAKNH
-29 VEEILQD
+29 VEEILTD
-36 VKQNKTLDRKKELPV
+36 VKQNNNLDRKKELPV
-51 WLPLAAS
+51 WLPLAEC
-58 FKNGTRK
+58 FNNGTRK
-65 AEDAVPSGLF
+65 AEDAEASGLY
-75 FLDIDEKGLTEALWN
+75 FLDIDEKGLTDALWK
-90 KVREERLIQEFRIVY
+90 KVREENLIEAFRIVY

-118 WRTPGLSIEENIQR
+118 WRTPGLSIEEDIQK

-154 VSEQYVRLLDP
+154 VSEQYVKLLDP
-165 VVFEPLTE
+165 IVFEPLTE
-173 EQRQLYSASRMIAQ
+173 EQKKLYVQPVVAKVAQ
-187 KEEDLNALAQNAL
+187 TSVNEECSMVN
-200 VQNALVQNE
+200 
-209 LVQNALVQTT
+209 
-219 PTPPNLGGEEDTPA
+219 GEC
-233 AESAPTVV
+233 S
-241 MVSPPELGGARGGL
+241 M
-255 NNSHSCTY
+255 TY
-263 KDIPYSQIVQALLWK
+263 KGIAYEKIVQSLLWK

-291 TALYT
+291 MALYT

-301 RFICDFDEQKL
+301 RFICDFNEQKL
-312 FAIIPH
+312 FQILPH
-318 WGLPEHEVIS
+318 WGLSDHEVLS
-328 TIKSAVASV
+328 TIKSAVGST
-337 RPTDMPSQM
+337 RPSEMPSQM
-346 KEVLSSL
+346 KEVLASL
-353 GAAMEVETEKAED
+353 GAAQETSSESVDDAIVTPVE
-366 SPIPTVGNE
+366 NE
-375 LPGILQDLADHAPG
+375 LPDLLQDLSDHAPE

-411 ARYNDGKI
+411 AKYRDGKL
-419 NSASFIVDI
+419 NSPSFIVDI

-439 DDEFA
+439 DNEFE

-458 QKEIAYSLAKKDG
+458 QKEIAYSLAKKNG
-471 QDVENPCSQIRI
+471 EEVENPCSQIRI

-596 MPKFKPW
+596 MPKFKMW
-603 TKDEEERVKRQCLCL
+603 TKDEEEKVKRMCLCL
-618 MDEEGEVDLPLIN
+618 MDEEGEVELPLIN
-631 KALEEWD
+631 KAIEDWD
-638 EEKRQEYL
+638 EGKRQEYL

-666 AGIIAYLLEGRQ
+666 AGIIAYLLEGHK
-678 ETERAIKFARWY
+678 ETERAIKFALWY
-690 AERCLHYQLQLY
+690 AERCLHYQLQIY

-711 GPSPQASK
+711 GTLSIQASK
-719 GNVRYLDALPREFT
+719 GNIRYLDALPKEFT
-733 KEDLV
+733 KEDFV
-738 TLRLA
+738 NLRLG
-743 NNESPVVKTITWRW
+743 NGESPVVKTIIYRW
-757 VKEGKIEKI
+757 VKEGKIKKT

-771 RKIG
+771 QKC

>member
-1 MIALSHSFSGKPRQA
+1 MIQLASSFSGKPRKA
-16 SMAAYRQLLAENH
+16 SMAAYRQLLAKNH

-36 VKQNKTLDRKKELPV
+36 VKQNNRMDRKKELPV
-51 WLPLAAS
+51 WLPLAQS
-58 FKNGTRK
+58 FNNGTRK

-75 FLDIDEKGLTEALWN
+75 YLDIDEKGLTEQLWQ
-90 KVREERLIQEFRIVY
+90 KVQDENLIEEYRIVY

-118 WRTPGLSIEENIQR
+118 WRTPGATIEEDIQK

-154 VSEQYVRLLDP
+154 VSEKYVKLLDP
-165 VVFEPLTE
+165 IVFEEQPSSPKLGDNRGLNEESPLTE
-173 EQRQLYSASRMIAQ
+173 
-187 KEEDLNALAQNAL
+187 K
-200 VQNALVQNE
+200 NE
-209 LVQNALVQTT
+209 NGSETCSDPQ
-219 PTPPNLGGEEDTPA
+219 PPNLGG
-233 AESAPTVV
+233 S
-241 MVSPPELGGARGGL
+241 
-255 NNSHSCTY
+255 NY
-263 KDIPYSQIVQALLWK
+263 KGIPYENIVQALLWK

-291 TALYT
+291 MALYT
-296 MSRYL
+296 MSRYM

-312 FAIIPH
+312 FTILPH
-318 WGLPEHEVIS
+318 WGLSDHEVQS
-328 TIKSAVASV
+328 TIKSAVGST
-337 RPTDMPSQM
+337 RPAGIPSM
-346 KEVLSSL
+346 MNEVLSSL
-353 GAAMEVETEKAED
+353 GATSEAGSAESD
-366 SPIPTVGNE
+366 ESTVAPVDNE
-375 LPGILQDLADHAPG
+375 LPGILQDLSDHAPE
-389 EFKEATLIAAM
+389 EFREATLMAAM

-411 ARYNDGKI
+411 AKYRDGKL
-419 NSASFIVDI
+419 NSPSFIVDI

-439 DDEFA
+439 DAEFE

-458 QKEIAYSLAKKDG
+458 QKEIEYSLAKKNG
-471 QDVENPCSQIRI
+471 EEVENPCAQIRI
-483 LEPNIGVSA
+483 IEPNIGVSA

-584 TPVVLPDMVGAK
+584 TPVLLPDMVGAR
-596 MPKFKPW
+596 MPHFKPW
-603 TKDEEERVKRQCLCL
+603 SQEDEEKVKRQCLCL
-618 MDEEGEVDLPLIN
+618 MDEEGEVELPLIN
-631 KALEEWD
+631 KAIEAWD

-678 ETERAIKFARWY
+678 ETERAIRFAVWY

-702 GDKIDALHN
+702 GNKIDALHDN
-711 GPSPQASK
+711 AVSPQASK
-719 GNVRYLDALPREFT
+719 GNIRYLDVLPKEFT

-738 TLRLA
+738 NLRLA
-743 NNESPVVKTITWRW
+743 NNESPVVKTIICRW
-757 VKEGKIEKI
+757 VKEGLVVK
-766 DTNLW
+766 TNANLW
-771 RKIG
+771 QKIQV

>member
-1 MIALSHSFSGKPRQA
+1 
-16 SMAAYRQLLAENH
+16 MAAYRQLLAKNH
-29 VEEILQD
+29 VEDILQD
-36 VKQNKTLDRKKELPV
+36 VKQNNRLDRKKELPV
-51 WLPLAAS
+51 WLPLAQS
-58 FKNGTRK
+58 FNNGTRK

-75 FLDIDEKGLTEALWN
+75 YLDIDEKGLTEQLWQ
-90 KVREERLIQEFRIVY
+90 KVQDENLIEEYRIVY

-118 WRTPGLSIEENIQR
+118 WRTPGATIEEDIQK

-154 VSEQYVRLLDP
+154 VSEKYVKLLDP
-165 VVFEPLTE
+165 IVFEEQPSSPKLGDNRGLNEESPLTE
-173 EQRQLYSASRMIAQ
+173 
-187 KEEDLNALAQNAL
+187 K
-200 VQNALVQNE
+200 NE
-209 LVQNALVQTT
+209 NGSETCSDPQ
-219 PTPPNLGGEEDTPA
+219 PPNLGG
-233 AESAPTVV
+233 S
-241 MVSPPELGGARGGL
+241 
-255 NNSHSCTY
+255 NY
-263 KDIPYSQIVQALLWK
+263 KGIPYENIVQALLWK

-291 TALYT
+291 MALYT
-296 MSRYL
+296 MSRYM

-312 FAIIPH
+312 FTILPH
-318 WGLPEHEVIS
+318 WSLSDHEVQS
-328 TIKSAVASV
+328 TIKSAVGST
-337 RPTDMPSQM
+337 RPAGIPSM
-346 KEVLSSL
+346 MNEVLSSL
-353 GAAMEVETEKAED
+353 GAASEAGSAESD
-366 SPIPTVGNE
+366 ESTVAPVDNE
-375 LPGILQDLADHAPG
+375 LPGILQNLSDHAPE
-389 EFKEATLIAAM
+389 EFREATLMAAM

-411 ARYNDGKI
+411 AKYRDGKL
-419 NSASFIVDI
+419 NSPSFIVDI

-439 DDEFA
+439 DAEFE

-458 QKEIAYSLAKKDG
+458 QKEIEYSLAKKNG
-471 QDVENPCSQIRI
+471 EEVENPCAQIRI
-483 LEPNIGVSA
+483 IEPNIGVSA

-584 TPVVLPDMVGAK
+584 TPVLLPDMVGAR
-596 MPKFKPW
+596 MPHFKPW
-603 TKDEEERVKRQCLCL
+603 SQEDEEKVKRQCLCL
-618 MDEEGEVDLPLIN
+618 MDEEGEVELPLIN
-631 KALEEWD
+631 KAIEAWD

-678 ETERAIKFARWY
+678 ETERAIRFAVWY

-702 GDKIDALHN
+702 GNKIDALHDN
-711 GPSPQASK
+711 AVSPQASK
-719 GNVRYLDALPREFT
+719 GNIRYLDVLPKEFT

-738 TLRLA
+738 NLRLA
-743 NNESPVVKTITWRW
+743 NNESPVVKTIICRW
-757 VKEGKIEKI
+757 VKEGLVVK
-766 DTNLW
+766 TNANLW
-771 RKIG
+771 QKIQV

>member
-1 MIALSHSFSGKPRQA
+1 
-16 SMAAYRQLLAENH
+16 MAAYRQLLAENH
-29 VEEILQD
+29 VEDILQD
-36 VKQNKTLDRKKELPV
+36 VKQNKNLSRKKELPV

-58 FKNGTRK
+58 FNNGTRK
-65 AEDAVPSGLF
+65 AEDAVPSGLY
-75 FLDIDEKGLTEALWN
+75 FLDIDEKGLTEQLWK
-90 KVREERLIQEFRIVY
+90 KVHDENLIEAFRIAY

-118 WRTPGLSIEENIQR
+118 WRTPGLSIEEDIQR
-132 LASRLGVSYDS
+132 LASRLGVGYDS

-154 VSEQYVRLLDP
+154 VSEPYVKLLDTS
-165 VVFEPLTE
+165 VFE
-173 EQRQLYSASRMIAQ
+173 ASPSQADDM
-187 KEEDLNALAQNAL
+187 D
-200 VQNALVQNE
+200 
-209 LVQNALVQTT
+209 
-219 PTPPNLGGEEDTPA
+219 
-233 AESAPTVV
+233 AESS
-241 MVSPPELGGARGGL
+241 VSISTSPLSEGLGEAFSGTFHG
-255 NNSHSCTY
+255 
-263 KDIPYSQIVQALLWK
+263 IPYAQIIQALLWK

-296 MSRYL
+296 LSRYL

-312 FAIIPH
+312 FAILPH
-318 WGLPEHEVIS
+318 WGLSDHEVLS
-328 TIKSAVASV
+328 TIKSAVVSV
-337 RPTDMPSQM
+337 RPAGIPSQM
-346 KEVLSSL
+346 QEVLTSL
-353 GAAMEVETEKAED
+353 GAALKVEVEKAEESIIAPVD
-366 SPIPTVGNE
+366 DA
-375 LPGILQDLADHAPG
+375 LPGILQDLAEHAPE

-411 ARYNDGKI
+411 AKYRDGKM
-419 NSASFIVDI
+419 NSASFIVDV

-439 DDEFA
+439 DSEFE

-458 QKEIAYSLAKKDG
+458 QKEMAYSLAKKNG
-471 QDVENPCSQIRI
+471 EEAQNPCSQIRI
-483 LEPNIGVSA
+483 IEPNIGVSA

-505 FTYAPEIETVLK
+505 FTYAPEIETVQK
-517 NNKGGAWT
+517 NNRGGAWT

-584 TPVVLPDMVGAK
+584 TPVVLPDMVGAR
-596 MPKFKPW
+596 MPEFKVW

-618 MDEEGEVDLPLIN
+618 MDEEGEVSLPLIN
-631 KALEEWD
+631 KAIAEWD
-638 EEKRQEYL
+638 ESKRQEYL

-666 AGIIAYLLEGRQ
+666 AGIIAYLLEGHQ
-678 ETERAIKFARWY
+678 ETERAIKFAVWY
-690 AERCLHYQLQLY
+690 AERCLHYQLQIY

-711 GPSPQASK
+711 GTLSPQASK
-719 GNVRYLDALPREFT
+719 GNMRYLDALPKEFM

-738 TLRLA
+738 NLRLA
-743 NNESPVVKTITWRW
+743 NNESPVVKTIIYRW
-757 VKEGKIEKI
+757 VKEGLIVKI

-771 RKIG
+771 QKTVG

>member
-1 MIALSHSFSGKPRQA
+1 MIQLSHLFSGKPRKA
-16 SMAAYRQLLAENH
+16 SMAAYRQLLTKNH
-29 VEEILQD
+29 VDEILLD
-36 VKQNKTLDRKKELPV
+36 VKQNKNLDRKKELPV
-51 WLPLAAS
+51 WLPLAQC
-58 FKNGTRK
+58 FNNGTRK

-75 FLDIDEKGLTEALWN
+75 FLDIDEKGLTEQLWQ
-90 KVREERLIQEFRIVY
+90 KVQDENLIEEFRIVY

-118 WRTPGLSIEENIQR
+118 WRTPGSTIEEDIQK

-154 VSEQYVRLLDP
+154 VSEQYVKLLDP
-165 VVFEPLTE
+165 VVFEESEWKEASEESEDKTE
-173 EQRQLYSASRMIAQ
+173 VSTLNSQLSI
-187 KEEDLNALAQNAL
+187 
-200 VQNALVQNE
+200 V
-209 LVQNALVQTT
+209 
-219 PTPPNLGGEEDTPA
+219 
-233 AESAPTVV
+233 
-241 MVSPPELGGARGGL
+241 
-255 NNSHSCTY
+255 NSQLSTSY
-263 KDIPYSQIVQALLWK
+263 KGIPYENIVQALLWK
-278 LGYGDAPAEGERN
+278 LGYGDAPAQGERN
-291 TALYT
+291 MALYT
-296 MSRYL
+296 MSRYM
-301 RFICDFDEQKL
+301 RFICDFDEQRL
-312 FAIIPH
+312 FTILPH
-318 WGLPEHEVIS
+318 WGLSDHEVLS
-328 TIKSAVASV
+328 TIKSAVGST
-337 RPTDMPSQM
+337 RPAGIPSM
-346 KEVLSSL
+346 MNEVLSSL
-353 GAAMEVETEKAED
+353 GAAIETGTETIDDSMVSPVEA
-366 SPIPTVGNE
+366 E
-375 LPGILQDLADHAPG
+375 LPGILQDLSDHAPE
-389 EFKEATLIAAM
+389 EFREATLMAAM

-411 ARYNDGKI
+411 AKYRDGKL
-419 NSASFIVDI
+419 NSPSFIVDI

-439 DDEFA
+439 DAEFE

-458 QKEIAYSLAKKDG
+458 QKEIEYSLAKKDG
-471 QDVENPCSQIRI
+471 EEVENPCSQIRI
-483 LEPNIGVSA
+483 IEPNIGVSA

-596 MPKFKPW
+596 MPQFKAW
-603 TKDEEERVKRQCLCL
+603 SQEDEEKVKRQCLCL

-631 KALEEWD
+631 KAIEEWD
-638 EEKRQEYL
+638 EGKRQEYL

-678 ETERAIKFARWY
+678 ETERAIKFAVWY

-702 GDKIDALHN
+702 GAKIDALHDN
-711 GPSPQASK
+711 AVSPQVSK
-719 GNVRYLDALPREFT
+719 GNIRYLDALPKEFT

-738 TLRLA
+738 NLRLA
-743 NNESPVVKTITWRW
+743 NNESPVVKTIICRW
-757 VKEGKIEKI
+757 VKEGLIVKTG
-766 DTNLW
+766 TNLW
-771 RKIG
+771 QKIL

>member
-1 MIALSHSFSGKPRQA
+1 MIQLAHLFSGKPRQA

-29 VEEILQD
+29 VEEILTD
-36 VKQNKTLDRKKELPV
+36 VKQNKNLDRKKELPV
-51 WLPLAAS
+51 WLPLAEC
-58 FKNGTRK
+58 FTNGTRK
-65 AEDAVPSGLF
+65 AEDAVPSGLY
-75 FLDIDEKGLTEALWN
+75 FLDIDEKGLTEQLWQ
-90 KVREERLIQEFRIVY
+90 KVQDEKLIEEFRIVY

-118 WRTPGLSIEENIQR
+118 WRTPGSTIEEDIQK
-132 LASRLGVSYDS
+132 LASRLGVGYDS

-154 VSEQYVRLLDP
+154 VSEQYVKLLDP
-165 VVFEPLTE
+165 IVFEASPTPL
-173 EQRQLYSASRMIAQ
+173 QRGASPNPLQ
-187 KEEDLNALAQNAL
+187 KEGDHKEADHPLPLEGA
-200 VQNALVQNE
+200 
-209 LVQNALVQTT
+209 
-219 PTPPNLGGEEDTPA
+219 GGG
-233 AESAPTVV
+233 S
-241 MVSPPELGGARGGL
+241 
-255 NNSHSCTY
+255 Y
-263 KDIPYSQIVQALLWK
+263 KDIPYEKIVQALLWK

-291 TALYT
+291 MALYS

-312 FAIIPH
+312 FGILPH
-318 WGLPEHEVIS
+318 WGLSDHEVQS
-328 TIKSAVASV
+328 TIKSAVGST
-337 RPTDMPSQM
+337 RPAEMPSMM
-346 KEVLSSL
+346 KGVLSSL
-353 GAAMEVETEKAED
+353 GAAVESGAESAD
-366 SPIPTVGNE
+366 DVFATPVENE
-375 LPGILQDLADHAPG
+375 LPGILQDLSDHAPE

-411 ARYNDGKI
+411 AKYRDGKL
-419 NSASFIVDI
+419 NSPSFIVDI

-439 DDEFA
+439 DNEFE

-458 QKEIAYSLAKKDG
+458 QKEIEYSLAKKDG
-471 QDVENPCSQIRI
+471 QEVDNPCSQIRI

-596 MPKFKPW
+596 MPEFKVW
-603 TKDEEERVKRQCLCL
+603 TKEDEEKVKRQCLCL

-631 KALEEWD
+631 KAIEAWD
-638 EEKRQEYL
+638 EGKRQEYL
-646 QTLRYSLDV
+646 QTLRYAVDV
-655 LRRRA
+655 FRRRA

-678 ETERAIKFARWY
+678 ESERAIKFALWY
-690 AERCLHYQLQLY
+690 AERCFHYQMQIY
-702 GDKIDALHN
+702 GDKIDALQN
-711 GPSPQASK
+711 NTLNPSLK
-719 GNVRYLDALPREFT
+719 GNIRYLDALPKEFT

-738 TLRLA
+738 NLRLA
-743 NNESPVVKTITWRW
+743 NGESPVVKTIIYRW
-757 VKEGKIEKI
+757 VKEDKVKKI
-766 DTNLW
+766 DANLW
-771 RKIG
+771 QKTC

>member
-1 MIALSHSFSGKPRQA
+1 MIQLMNSFSGKPRKA

-29 VEEILQD
+29 VEDILTD
-36 VKQNKTLDRKKELPV
+36 VKQNKNLDRKKSLPV
-51 WLPLAAS
+51 WLPLAEC
-58 FKNGTRK
+58 FTNGVRK
-65 AEDAVPSGLF
+65 AEDAVASGLY
-75 FLDIDEKGLTEALWN
+75 FLDIDEKGLTEQLWN
-90 KVREERLIQEFRIVY
+90 KVREENLIEEFRIVY

-118 WRTPGLSIEENIQR
+118 WRTPGLSIEEDIQK

-154 VSEQYVRLLDP
+154 VSEQYVKLLDP

-173 EQRQLYSASRMIAQ
+173 EQKKLYAQPIINKVEQTEVEQVQASEPSDNPNYKGIAYE
-187 KEEDLNALAQNAL
+187 K
-200 VQNALVQNE
+200 
-209 LVQNALVQTT
+209 
-219 PTPPNLGGEEDTPA
+219 
-233 AESAPTVV
+233 
-241 MVSPPELGGARGGL
+241 
-255 NNSHSCTY
+255 
-263 KDIPYSQIVQALLWK
+263 IVQALLWK

-291 TALYT
+291 MALYT
-296 MSRYL
+296 MSRYM

-312 FAIIPH
+312 FQILPH
-318 WGLPEHEVIS
+318 WGLSDHEVMS
-328 TIKSAVASV
+328 TIKSAVGSV
-337 RPTDMPSQM
+337 RPTEMPSLM

-353 GAAMEVETEKAED
+353 GAAMEAAPED
-366 SPIPTVGNE
+366 ADESLAAPVDNE
-375 LPGILQDLADHAPG
+375 LPGILQDLADHAPE
-389 EFKEATLIAAM
+389 EFKEATLMAAM

-411 ARYNDGKI
+411 AKYRDGKL

-439 DDEFA
+439 DEEMA

-458 QKEIAYSLAKKDG
+458 QKEISYSLAKKNG
-471 QDVENPCSQIRI
+471 EDVENPCSQIRI
-483 LEPNIGVSA
+483 IEPNIGVSA

-596 MPKFKPW
+596 MPYFKPW
-603 TKDEEERVKRQCLCL
+603 TKEEEERVKRQCLCL

-631 KALEEWD
+631 KAIEEWD
-638 EEKRQEYL
+638 EGKRQEYL

-678 ETERAIKFARWY
+678 ETERAIKFALWY
-690 AERCLHYQLQLY
+690 AERCLHYQLQIY

-711 GPSPQASK
+711 GALSTQAAK
-719 GNVRYLDALPREFT
+719 GNIRYLDALPKEFT

-738 TLRLA
+738 TLRLS
-743 NNESPVVKTITWRW
+743 NNESPVVKTVIYRW
-757 VKEGKIEKI
+757 VKEGQIKKIG
-766 DTNLW
+766 TNLW
-771 RKIG
+771 RKIS

>member
-1 MIALSHSFSGKPRQA
+1 MVQMSNSFSGKPRQA

-29 VEEILQD
+29 VEDILTD
-36 VKQNKTLDRKKELPV
+36 VKQNKNLDRKKELPV
-51 WLPLAAS
+51 WLPLAEC
-58 FKNGTRK
+58 FTNDVRK
-65 AEDAVPSGLF
+65 AEDAQPSGLY
-75 FLDIDEKGLTEALWN
+75 FLDIDEKGLTEQLWN
-90 KVREERLIQEFRIVY
+90 KVREENLIEAFRIVY

-118 WRTPGLSIEENIQR
+118 WRTPGISIEEDIQK

-154 VSEQYVRLLDP
+154 VSEQYVKLLDP
-165 VVFEPLTE
+165 VVFEPLSE
-173 EQRQLYSASRMIAQ
+173 EQKELYATNAPVPVPAKAEMENNPNYKGIAYE
-187 KEEDLNALAQNAL
+187 K
-200 VQNALVQNE
+200 
-209 LVQNALVQTT
+209 
-219 PTPPNLGGEEDTPA
+219 
-233 AESAPTVV
+233 
-241 MVSPPELGGARGGL
+241 
-255 NNSHSCTY
+255 
-263 KDIPYSQIVQALLWK
+263 IVQALLWK
-278 LGYGDAPAEGERN
+278 LGYGDAPADGERN

-301 RFICDFDEQKL
+301 RFICDFNEQKL
-312 FAIIPH
+312 FQILPH
-318 WGLPEHEVIS
+318 WGLSDHEVIS
-328 TIKSAVASV
+328 TIKSAVGSV

-346 KEVLSSL
+346 KEVLASL
-353 GAAMEVETEKAED
+353 GAAMENAVEDAEESLAVPVD
-366 SPIPTVGNE
+366 NE
-375 LPGILQDLADHAPG
+375 LPGILQDLSDHAPE

-411 ARYNDGKI
+411 ARYRDGKM

-439 DDEFA
+439 DNEFE

-471 QDVENPCSQIRI
+471 QEVQNPCSQIRI

-596 MPKFKPW
+596 MPEFKLW
-603 TKDEEERVKRQCLCL
+603 TKDEEEKVKRQCLCL

-631 KALEEWD
+631 KAIEEWD
-638 EEKRQEYL
+638 EGKRQEYL

-678 ETERAIKFARWY
+678 ETERAIKFALWY
-690 AERCLHYQLQLY
+690 AERCLHYQLQIY
-702 GDKIDALHN
+702 GDKIDALN
-711 GPSPQASK
+711 NKLSPQASR
-719 GNVRYLDALPREFT
+719 GNIRYLDVLPKEFT

-738 TLRLA
+738 SLRLA
-743 NNESPVVKTITWRW
+743 NNESPIVKTIIYRW
-757 VKEGKIEKI
+757 VKEAQIEKI
-766 DTNLW
+766 GTNLW
-771 RKIG
+771 RKI

>member
-1 MIALSHSFSGKPRQA
+1 MIQLAHLFSGKPRQA

-29 VEEILQD
+29 VEEILTD
-36 VKQNKTLDRKKELPV
+36 VKQNKNLDRKKELPV
-51 WLPLAAS
+51 WLPLAEC
-58 FKNGTRK
+58 FTNGTRK
-65 AEDAVPSGLF
+65 AEDAVPSGLY
-75 FLDIDEKGLTEALWN
+75 FLDIDEKGLTEQLWQ
-90 KVREERLIQEFRIVY
+90 KVQDEKLIEEFRIVY

-118 WRTPGLSIEENIQR
+118 WRTPGSTIEEDIQK
-132 LASRLGVSYDS
+132 LASRLGVGYDS

-154 VSEQYVRLLDP
+154 VSEQYVKLLDP
-165 VVFEPLTE
+165 IVFEASPTPL
-173 EQRQLYSASRMIAQ
+173 QRGASPNPLQ
-187 KEEDLNALAQNAL
+187 KEGDHKEADHPLPLEGA
-200 VQNALVQNE
+200 
-209 LVQNALVQTT
+209 
-219 PTPPNLGGEEDTPA
+219 GGG
-233 AESAPTVV
+233 S
-241 MVSPPELGGARGGL
+241 
-255 NNSHSCTY
+255 Y
-263 KDIPYSQIVQALLWK
+263 KDIPYEKIVQALLWK

-291 TALYT
+291 MALYS

-312 FAIIPH
+312 FGILPH
-318 WGLPEHEVIS
+318 WGLSDHEVQS
-328 TIKSAVASV
+328 TIKSAVGST
-337 RPTDMPSQM
+337 RPAEMPSMM
-346 KEVLSSL
+346 KGVLSSL
-353 GAAMEVETEKAED
+353 GAAVESGAESAD
-366 SPIPTVGNE
+366 DVFATPVENE
-375 LPGILQDLADHAPG
+375 LPGILQDLSDHAPE

-411 ARYNDGKI
+411 AKYRDGKL
-419 NSASFIVDI
+419 NSPSFIVDI

-439 DDEFA
+439 DNEFE

-458 QKEIAYSLAKKDG
+458 QKEIEYSLAKKDG
-471 QDVENPCSQIRI
+471 QEVDNPCSQIRI

-543 RISKDSFSGKVTLYY
+543 RISKDSFSGKVILYY

-596 MPKFKPW
+596 MPEFKVW
-603 TKDEEERVKRQCLCL
+603 TKEDEEKVKRQCLCL

-631 KALEEWD
+631 KAIEAWD
-638 EEKRQEYL
+638 EGKRQEYL
-646 QTLRYSLDV
+646 QTLRYAVDV
-655 LRRRA
+655 FRRRA

-678 ETERAIKFARWY
+678 ESERAIKFALWY
-690 AERCLHYQLQLY
+690 AERCFHYQMQIY
-702 GDKIDALHN
+702 GDKIDALQN
-711 GPSPQASK
+711 NTLNPSLK
-719 GNVRYLDALPREFT
+719 GNIRYLDALPKEFT

-738 TLRLA
+738 NLRLA
-743 NNESPVVKTITWRW
+743 NGESPVVKTIIYRW
-757 VKEGKIEKI
+757 VKEDKIKKI
-766 DTNLW
+766 DANLW
-771 RKIG
+771 QKTC

>member
-1 MIALSHSFSGKPRQA
+1 MISVAKSFSGKPRQA

-29 VEEILQD
+29 VEEILAD
-36 VKQNKTLDRKKELPV
+36 VKQNKNLDRKKELPV
-51 WLPLAAS
+51 WLPLAAC

-65 AEDAVPSGLF
+65 AEDAQPSGLY
-75 FLDIDEKGLTEALWN
+75 FLDIDEKGLTEELWG
-90 KVREERLIQEFRIVY
+90 KVWEENLMEEFRIVY

-118 WRTPGLSIEENIQR
+118 WRTPGLTIEEDIQK

-154 VSEQYVRLLDP
+154 VSEQYVKLLDP
-165 VVFEPLTE
+165 AIFEPLSD
-173 EQRQLYSASRMIAQ
+173 EQKMLYAQPIMNKVEPMELETTHLSSHTSDLSPLNYKGIAYE
-187 KEEDLNALAQNAL
+187 K
-200 VQNALVQNE
+200 
-209 LVQNALVQTT
+209 
-219 PTPPNLGGEEDTPA
+219 
-233 AESAPTVV
+233 
-241 MVSPPELGGARGGL
+241 
-255 NNSHSCTY
+255 
-263 KDIPYSQIVQALLWK
+263 IVQALLWK

-312 FAIIPH
+312 FQILPH
-318 WGLPEHEVIS
+318 WGLSDHEVLS
-328 TIKSAVASV
+328 TIKSAVSST
-337 RPTDMPSQM
+337 RPSDIPSQM

-353 GAAMEVETEKAED
+353 GAAQESSIEEADE
-366 SPIPTVGNE
+366 STVTPLDNE
-375 LPGILQDLADHAPG
+375 LPGFLQELADHAPE
-389 EFKEATLIAAM
+389 EFKEATLMAAM

-411 ARYNDGKI
+411 AQYRDGKL
-419 NSASFIVDI
+419 NSPSFIVDI

-439 DDEFA
+439 DSEFE

-458 QKEIAYSLAKKDG
+458 QKEIAYSLAKKNG
-471 QDVENPCSQIRI
+471 EDVENPCSQIRI
-483 LEPNIGVSA
+483 IEPNIGVSA

-584 TPVVLPDMVGAK
+584 TPVLLPDMVGAK
-596 MPKFKPW
+596 MPHFRAW
-603 TKDEEERVKRQCLCL
+603 TKDEEEQVKRQCLCL

-631 KALEEWD
+631 KAIEEWD
-638 EEKRQEYL
+638 ESKRQEYL

-678 ETERAIKFARWY
+678 ETERAIKFAVWY
-690 AERCLHYQLQLY
+690 AERCLHYQLLIY

-711 GPSPQASK
+711 NTLSPQASK
-719 GNVRYLDALPREFT
+719 GNIRYLDALPKEFT

-738 TLRLA
+738 NMRLA
-743 NNESPVVKTITWRW
+743 NNESIVVKTIIHRW
-757 VKEGKIEKI
+757 VKEAKIEKI
-766 DTNLW
+766 GTNLW
-771 RKIG
+771 RKCC